1 MARSHLRRI
10 LLAAVLVAALAG
22 GAGAARAQDRA
33 RTLDTHPI
41 TIHAEPRYER
51 VARKVERICREEVP
65 RLAAEIGLERMAPI
79 TIIVT
84 DDIGPYDE
92 ALGGELPR
100 WGIAFAILEENRIL
114 VDVNR
119 ATREWNSLDEVVP
132 HELSH
137 LLVHQRL
144 PGVRLPIWF
153 LEGLA
158 QWQAREW
165 NAVDQWQLMQAVWS
179 GTAPRL
185 LDMTWRYPKIEAR
198 AQEAYRVSYAG
209 FTELFAESGYDDLPA
224 LLAAVEGARSFER
237 GFVAHFGYGTAEYA
251 EYFQGELKKK
261 YDSGFMAFQSGPL
274 LAFAAVLFLAVIA
287 RYLVR
292 RRRKF
297 ATLDD

>member
-1 MARSHLRRI
+1 MTRFRLLRGMV
-10 LLAAVLVAALAG
+10 LLAALLVL
-22 GAGAARAQDRA
+22 GAAAYAAPDDA
-33 RTLDTHPI
+33 RVRVLDTHPI
-41 TIHAEPRYER
+41 TIRAEPRYER
-51 VARKVERICREEVP
+51 VARKIERICREETP
-65 RLAAEIGLERMAPI
+65 RIAAELGLERMEPVEI
-79 TIIVT
+79 LVINDV
-84 DDIGPYDE
+84 GPYNE

-100 WGIAFAILEENRIL
+100 WGIAFAIMEENRIL

-137 LLVHQRL
+137 LLVHQRV
-144 PGVRLPIWF
+144 PGVRMPIWF

-165 NAVDQWQLMQAVWS
+165 NAVDQWQLMQGIWS

-198 AQEAYRVSYAG
+198 AQDAYRVSYAG
-209 FTELFAESGYDDLPA
+209 FTELFAEAGFDDLPV
-224 LLAAVEGARSFER
+224 LLAAVEDARSFDR
-237 GFVAHFGYGTAEYA
+237 GFAAHFGYSTAEYA
-251 EYFQGELKKK
+251 EYFQGEMKKK

-274 LAFAAVLFLAVIA
+274 LAFAAVLFIAVIV

-292 RRRKF
+292 SRRKF
-297 ATLDD
+297 ARLDD